1 MSRRRKAVVRE
12 VLPDPKFS
20 DSIVTKF
27 MNSIMHGGKKSVAM
41 KIMYGAFDL
50 VEKKE
55 KKDPVALF
63 HQALANVTPL
73 VEVRT
78 RRVGGTS
85 YNVPGEVTSKRSQAL
100 AVRWLIMAA
109 RKRTETTM
117 ISRLGGEIID
127 AANNRGIAVK
137 KREETHKVAEANRA
151 FSHYRW

>member
-1 MSRRRKAVVRE
+1 MSRRRRAVVRE
-12 VLPDPKFS
+12 VFPDPKFS

-63 HQALANVTPL
+63 HQALVNVTPL

>member
-55 KKDPVALF
+55 KKIQLPYF
-63 HQALANVTPL
+63 
-73 VEVRT
+73 
-78 RRVGGTS
+78 
-85 YNVPGEVTSKRSQAL
+85 
-100 AVRWLIMAA
+100 I
-109 RKRTETTM
+109 
-117 ISRLGGEIID
+117 RL
-127 AANNRGIAVK
+127 
-137 KREETHKVAEANRA
+137 
-151 FSHYRW
+151 WPMLLL